1 MKKLTVNQLV
11 KHLGGHQPYE
21 IFTEDELT
29 LMLERF
35 GLRVEHKGA
44 PVAIHY
50 SPLQLLGLA
59 LTGKMT
65 AIGPFEMSMRVAAL
79 GRRKSDG

>member
-1 MKKLTVNQLV
+1 MKKLTLNQLV
-11 KHLGGHQPYE
+11 KHLGGQPYE

-29 LMLERF
+29 LMLDRF
-35 GLRVEHKGA
+35 GLAVTHKGA
-44 PVAIHY
+44 PMAISY

-59 LTGKMT
+59 LTQKMC
-65 AIGPFEMSMRVAAL
+65 AVGQFEMAMRVAAL